1 MLYAGIGSR
10 STPSPILA
18 AMRSL
23 AVSLGQAG
31 HILRSGR
38 AIGADSAFEAG
49 ALSASAPTEIFT
61 PYSDLPWDALA
72 NHASQFHPNW
82 PAVVAKGPYV
92 VRLMARNSAIV
103 LGPHLDRPVS
113 VVHYWHPTGAP
124 GGTGQALRIA
134 AAYGIRCI
142 SLATPA

>member
-10 STPSPILA
+10 STPPAILS

-23 AVSLGQAG
+23 AISLGQAG
-31 HILRSGR
+31 HTLRSGR

-49 ALSASAPTEIFT
+49 ALSISAPTEIFT
-61 PYSDLPWDALA
+61 PSSALPWDALTE
-72 NHASQFHPNW
+72 HASQFHPNW
-82 PAVVAKGPYV
+82 AAVVAKGPYV

-103 LGPHLDRPVS
+103 LGPSLTSPVS
-113 VVHYWHPTGAP
+113 VIHYWHPPGAP

-134 AAYGIRCI
+134 AAYGIPI
-142 SLATPA
+142 HLVSP

>member
-10 STPSPILA
+10 STPPAVLSAMQALA
-18 AMRSL
+18 ASL
-23 AVSLGQAG
+23 ARDG
-31 HILRSGR
+31 HVLRSGR

-49 ALSASAPTEIFT
+49 ALSASGRTELFT
-61 PYSDLPWDALA
+61 PSSDLPWDALA
-72 NHASQFHPNW
+72 EHASQFHPNW

-103 LGPHLDRPVS
+103 LGPDLSSPVS
-113 VVHYWHPTGAP
+113 LIHYWHPPGAP

-134 AAYGIRCI
+134 AAYGIPI
-142 SLATPA
+142 HLVSA